1 MQNLNPHGNPKEI
14 SREVKRE
21 LTPFEIEQA
30 HPYKVYKI
38 YEVENSNWNLFL
50 LSEGYFLSVP
60 KDEKSGCKTSVFGGM
75 QHAEKYHEFI
85 NL

>member
-1 MQNLNPHGNPKEI
+1 MKKLNPHGNPKEI

-21 LTPFEIEQA
+21 LTAFEIEQT
-30 HPYKVYKI
+30 HRHQVLKV

-50 LSEGYFLSVP
+50 LTEGYFLSVP
-60 KDEKSGCKTSVFGGM
+60 KDTEKGCKTSVFGSPE
-75 QHAEKYHEFI
+75 HAEKYHEFI